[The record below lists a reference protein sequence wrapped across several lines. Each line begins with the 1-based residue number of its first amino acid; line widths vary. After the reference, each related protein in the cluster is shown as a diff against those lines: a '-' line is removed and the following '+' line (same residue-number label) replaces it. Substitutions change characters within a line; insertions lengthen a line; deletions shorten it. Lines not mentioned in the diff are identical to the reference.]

1 MSKCKIKEF
10 VTQLRGVSY
19 KPTDVTDATNGIPI
33 LRANN
38 IQDDGM
44 VYDDL
49 IYVKS
54 EKVKQAQ
61 KLQAGDIVIC
71 TSSGSKALVGKAS
84 IFTGYSK
91 VISFGAF
98 CKALRINDVVGIN
111 KDFIRVFFSSKLY
124 REQIASSSIGANI
137 NNIKSENIDD
147 LNINIPAPEVQ
158 SAAVEILT
166 QLNKAILS
174 KKEQLKQ
181 LDELVKSRFIE
192 MFGDVKN
199 NDKNFFV
206 KKGTDLFKFSSGKFL
221 EATKRLESGIPVY
234 GGNGIAWYTSEP
246 LINFDTIVI
255 GRVGAYCGNVRKIS
269 GSNWIT
275 DNAIYIKEFKE
286 KCFNLEF
293 LEALMGEY
301 DFAQFNDAA
310 AQPKITQKPMENLYY
325 IVPPIELQ
333 NTFAEFVK
341 QVDKSKFVNPLSQE
355 FFMRNFYVFII
366 YHCITKGCINFCMP
380 K

>member
-147 LNINIPAPEVQ
+147 LNINISTPEVQ

-341 QVDKSKFVNPLSQE
+341 QVDKSKFIVQKQIDDLQE
-355 FFMRNFYVFII
+355 LLDSKMDEYF
-366 YHCITKGCINFCMP
+366 G
-380 K
+380 

>member
-181 LDELVKSRFIE
+181 LDELVKSRFI
-192 MFGDVKN
+192 G
-199 NDKNFFV
+199 
-206 KKGTDLFKFSSGKFL
+206 
-221 EATKRLESGIPVY
+221 
-234 GGNGIAWYTSEP
+234 
-246 LINFDTIVI
+246 
-255 GRVGAYCGNVRKIS
+255 
-269 GSNWIT
+269 
-275 DNAIYIKEFKE
+275 
-286 KCFNLEF
+286 
-293 LEALMGEY
+293 
-301 DFAQFNDAA
+301 
-310 AQPKITQKPMENLYY
+310 
-325 IVPPIELQ
+325 
-333 NTFAEFVK
+333 
-341 QVDKSKFVNPLSQE
+341 QE
-355 FFMRNFYVFII
+355 VV
-366 YHCITKGCINFCMP
+366 
-380 K
+380 

>member
-71 TSSGSKALVGKAS
+71 TSSGSKTLVGKAS
-84 IFTGYSK
+84 IFTGYSQ

-147 LNINIPAPEVQ
+147 LNINIPTPEVQ
-158 SAAVEILT
+158 SVAVEILT

-181 LDELVKSRFIE
+181 LDELVKSRFI
-192 MFGDVKN
+192 
-199 NDKNFFV
+199 
-206 KKGTDLFKFSSGKFL
+206 
-221 EATKRLESGIPVY
+221 
-234 GGNGIAWYTSEP
+234 
-246 LINFDTIVI
+246 
-255 GRVGAYCGNVRKIS
+255 C
-269 GSNWIT
+269 
-275 DNAIYIKEFKE
+275 
-286 KCFNLEF
+286 
-293 LEALMGEY
+293 
-301 DFAQFNDAA
+301 
-310 AQPKITQKPMENLYY
+310 
-325 IVPPIELQ
+325 
-333 NTFAEFVK
+333 
-341 QVDKSKFVNPLSQE
+341 QE
-355 FFMRNFYVFII
+355 VA
-366 YHCITKGCINFCMP
+366 C
-380 K
+380 